1 MRALRSVGEGHARD
15 ALAYSARIRNDLACR
30 DGKPSSAVVGFWRGG
45 YVDSRWTEQAV
56 KMHIAGFD
64 HLDHRSR
71 GTVLVGDEMDCLVK
85 GRIERL
91 ADGIDRD
98 DSVLCQRRHQG
109 PFRGDDTGEQR

>member
-30 DGKPSSAVVGFWRGG
+30 DGKPSSALVGFWRGG
-45 YVDSRWTEQAV
+45 YVDSRWTEQPV
-56 KMHIAGFD
+56 IMHVARFD

-71 GTVLVGDEMDCLVK
+71 GTVCIGNHVDCLVE
-85 GRIERL
+85 GRIEGL

-98 DSVLCQRRHQG
+98 DSV
-109 PFRGDDTGEQR
+109 